1 VLQGR
6 PIPAETRQRPSFRL
20 HSPRC
25 RETSLSKS
33 IEGQTRKLSDVDME
47 SPFSWRI
54 RRLWLLAEADREMFI
69 ILDLQMGG
77 DVRAATTGDFLFS
90 MRL

>member
-1 VLQGR
+1 
-6 PIPAETRQRPSFRL
+6 
-20 HSPRC
+20 
-25 RETSLSKS
+25 
-33 IEGQTRKLSDVDME
+33 ME